1 MGFLSAIF
9 PPSEADK
16 RATEVRTGA
25 VAPSRSERQQC
36 WAARDGYFACL
47 DAHGIVDALKDEK
60 QAARACGAASET
72 FERDCASQWVSFG
85 VLFRFLLHLLFLGVL
100 VSFLTDRRA
109 GYILQKVAGA
119 GPPEEGEVEGARGAG
134 GEQDGCAE
142 RFRTP

>member
-1 MGFLSAIF
+1 MGLLSAIF
-9 PPSEADK
+9 PPSETDK

-72 FERDCASQWVSFG
+72 FERDCATQWVSWFS
-85 VLFRFLLHLLFLGVL
+85 FFFLLPIFGEGVWFWF
-100 VSFLTDRRA
+100 SADRRA
-109 GYILQKVAGA
+109 GYIL
-119 GPPEEGEVEGARGAG
+119 
-134 GEQDGCAE
+134 
-142 RFRTP
+142 